1 MQTQRQEREE
11 NQKRISPMR
20 EQAKRLKEKYRS
32 AATGGVR
39 RITIYEPHFTTE
51 TKQ

>member
-20 EQAKRLKEKYRS
+20 EQAKRLKEKYRN
-32 AATGGVR
+32 ADTR
-39 RITIYEPHFTTE
+39 RAGADTE
-51 TKQ
+51 AKR